1 MIMKY
6 KKDKTYYVGIRL
18 SEADL
23 SLIDELARQK
33 KRTRSEILR
42 LIIQRGVNDGKEA
55 KIAI

>member
-1 MIMKY
+1 MKY